1 MESGVD
7 NSNVVAT
14 TPRRAENSGEHKV
27 ARSPD
32 VPVVTTE
39 SSVDGEM
46 SKVTGNSSE
55 VIGDS
60 GKAIGAE
67 VEVQGAEN
75 SSSDEVKDTE
85 HNADGESN
93 NWANFQ
99 SSDSSANELTDAVSE
114 VVVARPEDAGSVKEN
129 GAIDESGHVDDKSA
143 ETKSAEKV
151 DEKVDEKVVEI
162 EHKTDNDKRPDQ
174 ETKVEGQTPNSE
186 LLLSC
191 SISLPFLRLALI
203 LK

>member
-27 ARSPD
+27 DRSPD

-114 VVVARPEDAGSVKEN
+114 VVIARPEDAGSVKEN

-143 ETKSAEKV
+143 ETKSGEKV
-151 DEKVDEKVVEI
+151 DERVVEI
-162 EHKTDNDKRPDQ
+162 KHKTDNDKRPDQ

-191 SISLPFLRLALI
+191 SISLPFLSLALI